1 MPEWSRLSAVKDNS
15 VELHS
20 FLVLYLTWNDVRLE
34 AMTLKQQ
41 QTLKW
46 AALLHDISKRGE
58 PEFKGR
64 DHTHPFAGGLALLKI
79 FDRLGFLQADLGEGK
94 QINRD
99 NLETVYSLI
108 EDSMSAPL

>member
-1 MPEWSRLSAVKDNS
+1 
-15 VELHS
+15 
-20 FLVLYLTWNDVRLE
+20 
-34 AMTLKQQ
+34 MTLRQQ

-79 FDRLGFLQADLGEGK
+79 FDRLGFLEADLGEGK
-94 QINRD
+94 EINRD

-108 EDSMSAPL
+108 ENSMRAPLQESSDPTYGKRFKKKERYCETVHSHRHL